1 MLEVVQEHVAPA
13 SVEERGALLRVMP
26 SRKPVRDGEVPGDL
40 ETASLHG
47 CRVGADEPRPQFVN
61 EGVGIEGAF
70 RQGEAQALQHVRTAA
85 VTNAHIVEDNQSVH
99 RPVHRRGHLVPTE
112 QGGNATLGH
121 FLGNSAGKRLA
132 ARLRFASLEH
142 NRTAVQD
149 GKKHRCGIATGY
161 MMAVNDIQL
170 LATGA
175 IDSHAQAEVDNVVD
189 MQSTGTLGHL
199 SP

>member
-1 MLEVVQEHVAPA
+1 MRKIRLFFRA
-13 SVEERGALLRVMP
+13 ALLLMREG
-26 SRKPVRDGEVPGDL
+26 STWNNADL
-40 ETASLHG
+40 
-47 CRVGADEPRPQFVN
+47 QW
-61 EGVGIEGAF
+61 
-70 RQGEAQALQHVRTAA
+70 
-85 VTNAHIVEDNQSVH
+85 
-99 RPVHRRGHLVPTE
+99 TE
-112 QGGNATLGH
+112 QDALSLGH